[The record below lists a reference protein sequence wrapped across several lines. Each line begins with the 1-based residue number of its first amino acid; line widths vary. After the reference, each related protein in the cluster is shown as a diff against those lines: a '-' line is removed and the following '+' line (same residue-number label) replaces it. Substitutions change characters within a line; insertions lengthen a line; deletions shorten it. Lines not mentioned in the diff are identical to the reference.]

1 MTTRSTLTEED
12 ALALGKENGPI
23 AFQKVQLEMADRGL
37 GNVWKKYGNPHRLMK
52 MLEKMKDKHK
62 RGVDVSA
69 DLEAYHEATKEERE
83 AGKEKKT
90 AGRRRKAKKTAGRRK
105 SKKAGRRTRKH

>member
-23 AFQKVQLEMADRGL
+23 ALQKVHLEMADRGL
-37 GNVWKKYGNPHRLMK
+37 GNLWNKYGNPHRLMK
-52 MLEKMKDKHK
+52 MLEKMKDKNK
-62 RGVDVSA
+62 RGVDISA
-69 DLEAYHEATKEERE
+69 DLEAYYNDRKEERE

-90 AGRRRKAKKTAGRRK
+90 AGRRVKAKKTTGRRK
-105 SKKAGRRTRKH
+105 SKKATRRTRKH